1 MNQHYYTPRP
11 DTPHDIR
18 THRFRVRGLDLCFRT
33 DSGVF
38 SKGGLDEGTRIL
50 IENLPPLTGRVL
62 DMGCGWG
69 GLGIPMALLNP
80 QASFL
85 LTDINERA
93 AGLARENAKANGAG
107 NVQVVTGDGFA
118 AVEGF
123 FQYILSNPPI
133 RAGKAFL
140 YPLFEEA
147 LKRLEP
153 GGSLFLVIRK
163 QQGADSALKFLSGL
177 SEARYIA
184 KKKGYRILRC
194 DPLQGEEGQMP

>member
-18 THRFRVRGLDLCFRT
+18 THRVRVRGLDLCFRT

-93 AGLARENAKANGAG
+93 AGLARENAKANEPA
-107 NVQVVTGDGFA
+107 TC
-118 AVEGF
+118 
-123 FQYILSNPPI
+123 
-133 RAGKAFL
+133 
-140 YPLFEEA
+140 
-147 LKRLEP
+147 RL
-153 GGSLFLVIRK
+153 
-163 QQGADSALKFLSGL
+163 
-177 SEARYIA
+177 
-184 KKKGYRILRC
+184 
-194 DPLQGEEGQMP
+194 